1 MKYLGYYDSPLGPV
15 TLAGDADSLTGLW
28 FKGQAHDMA
37 GMENEETCVRETDA
51 IRQTKKWLDIYF
63 SGRDP
68 GFTPPLK
75 VEATPFRAVIAD
87 ILLTIPFGET
97 MTYGEVATILAREKG
112 LKRMSAQ
119 AVGGAVGH
127 NPIPLI
133 IPCHRVIGTGGRLV
147 GYAPGLDK
155 KAFLLQLE
163 QSKL

>member
-1 MKYLGYYDSPLGPV
+1 MNYTWHYDSPLGGL
-15 TLAGDADSLTGLW
+15 TLVSDGEALTGICFDRQDPPADFPHRQHGKKCLPV
-28 FKGQAHDMA
+28 FD
-37 GMENEETCVRETDA
+37 ETCR
-51 IRQTKKWLDIYF
+51 WLDIYF
-63 SGRDP
+63 SGKAPD
-68 GFTPPLK
+68 FTPKL
-75 VEATPFRAVIAD
+75 EFRATPFRETVWE

-147 GYAPGLDK
+147 GYTPGLDK

-163 QSKL
+163 HSLP